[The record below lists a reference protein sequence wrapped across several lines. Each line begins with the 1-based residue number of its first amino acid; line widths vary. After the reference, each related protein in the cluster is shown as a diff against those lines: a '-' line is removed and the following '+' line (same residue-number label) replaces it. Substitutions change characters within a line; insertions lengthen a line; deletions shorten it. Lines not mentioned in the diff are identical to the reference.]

1 MTKPLCHTAEHV
13 KPRSYTDIYVIERC
27 QVKPSRLLV
36 TLAALG
42 TAAMVHATPPVLIIH
57 GGAGVIKRD
66 MNPAKEKAVRAAMT
80 KALEDGYAQLK
91 AGKPAM
97 DAVTAA
103 ITVLEDDPNFN
114 AGRGSVFTHDGK
126 NEMDAAVMDGDTLRA
141 GSVAAV
147 HRVKNPILLARAVM
161 EHSPHVMLI
170 GDGAEEFA
178 KEQGITLVD
187 PSYFR
192 TEERWQQLQ
201 KALKEDA
208 EKQPHAD
215 LETAKH
221 FGTVGAVAL
230 DAQGHL
236 AAGTSTGGMTDKRW
250 GRVGDSPIIGAG
262 TYANAQCAVS
272 GTGWGEFYIRTVAA
286 HEICMKVSM
295 LGEPLQRAAA
305 EVINQEIPSMG
316 GNGGAIALDSDG
328 NIAMPFNTDGMYR
341 GWIGADGV
349 PHVAIYDNEPDPSN
363 HPPAAPSSASAP
375 AD

>member
-1 MTKPLCHTAEHV
+1 
-13 KPRSYTDIYVIERC
+13 
-27 QVKPSRLLV
+27 
-36 TLAALG
+36 
-42 TAAMVHATPPVLIIH
+42 MVHATTPVLVIH

-80 KALEDGYAQLK
+80 KALQDGYAQLK
-91 AGKPAM
+91 AGKPAV

-103 ITVLEDDPNFN
+103 LTVLEDDPNFN

-126 NEMDAAVMDGDTLRA
+126 NEMDAAIMDGDTLRA
-141 GSVAAV
+141 GSVAGV

-161 EHSPHVMLI
+161 EHSPHVMLM
-170 GDGAEEFA
+170 GDGAEAFA

-192 TEERWQQLQ
+192 TDERWQQLQ

-208 EKQPHAD
+208 QKQPHVD

-230 DAQGHL
+230 DAEGHL

-272 GTGWGEFYIRTVAA
+272 GTGWGEFYLRTVAA

-295 LGEPLQRAAA
+295 LNEPLQRAAA
-305 EVINQEIPSMG
+305 EVINQDIPSMG
-316 GNGGAIALDSDG
+316 GNGGAIALDNQG

-349 PHVAIYDNEPDPSN
+349 PHVAIYGDEDDGIAEPP
-363 HPPAAPSSASAP
+363 AP
-375 AD
+375 ADSTAQP